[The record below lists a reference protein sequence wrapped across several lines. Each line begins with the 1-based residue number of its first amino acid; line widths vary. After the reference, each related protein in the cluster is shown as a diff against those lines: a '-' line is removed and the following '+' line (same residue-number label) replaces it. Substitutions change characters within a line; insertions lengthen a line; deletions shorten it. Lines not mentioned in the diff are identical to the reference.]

1 MLLFGREWQLN
12 AFSFKL
18 ALHLEGHVFLRK
30 CLTLPMQLSNNT
42 FWETVCCLFFVLRTS
57 PWSPSKSPTSSA
69 QKMKSHLPKLQ
80 VSLPC
85 STLPSSRYS
94 FCRMCSRC
102 FPPDFFFNIHLFNLF
117 IYFWLCWVFVATSRL
132 CSASGEQEVL
142 SGCGAWA
149 SHWSGFSGC
158 RARGL
163 GHKG

>member
-30 CLTLPMQLSNNT
+30 CLTLLMQLSNNT

-102 FPPDFFFNIHLFNLF
+102 FPPDFFLIF
-117 IYFWLCWVFVATSRL
+117 IYLIYLFTFGCAGSLLPQAGFALLPVSRRYSPVVVHGLLIEVASL
-132 CSASGEQEVL
+132 VAEHGV
-142 SGCGAWA
+142 
-149 SHWSGFSGC
+149 
-158 RARGL
+158 
-163 GHKG
+163 